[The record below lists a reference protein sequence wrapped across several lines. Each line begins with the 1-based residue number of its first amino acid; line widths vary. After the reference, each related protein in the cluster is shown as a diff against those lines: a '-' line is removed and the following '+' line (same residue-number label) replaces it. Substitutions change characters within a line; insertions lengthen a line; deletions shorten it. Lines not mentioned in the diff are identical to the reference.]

1 MPQTVTTP
9 PTFLPLSQALP
20 DLASRIQTELGAAV
34 PAVGAIQQL
43 LAASLPSPLPSATS
57 GTPPPDLGVFDV
69 IGLRDLSVRIQDQR
83 LSIDA
88 TFVVAPGYEPKLPVP
103 GISQLTFVIEKLGSA
118 HVEVD
123 AQGAA
128 LELRGPSI
136 GLRFDRSWLRPAA
149 ARDSSA
155 AAEIEILDLGY
166 FSIDHK
172 GNVDFGVVPGGT
184 LRFVTD
190 NDPWVIGDTGVTLE
204 TGELD
209 VILREGP
216 EGGPGVTLSQARL
229 RFNDDLAAKD
239 GSGFAVVLED
249 ARITRTGFSGS
260 ASLVFADT
268 AVDNAANP
276 THFTGSGAASLFGF
290 EFGVNSIEL
299 DFKDNL
305 PVGSSVKGGMILP
318 YFEQAVGCTLALA
331 RDGSFDIAFT
341 GLGQDGLLTLT
352 RPGLLELKAR
362 EFELSRSSQ
371 GVTTLV
377 LGGSLALL
385 AQPSQVGG
393 TLPRFTIDHFSIDSR
408 GEVSLRGGWID
419 LEPAAHI
426 DLIGFVLTIE
436 RLGMGFDPTQIWV
449 GVTGGIAL
457 VDALPR
463 GTVDELRL
471 IFPTQ
476 GGSPSI
482 ALKGASIDAHV
493 GGQVALMGAFGL
505 IDDPTVKG
513 FHGDISLAVLSAGFA
528 LDGSLLAGID
538 TAAHYAFLY
547 VYVHVELPVGIPLP
561 PTPVSLFGFAGLFG
575 LNVSPS
581 RKSGQN
587 WYYDWYEG
595 PPQPGATQ
603 STKWTAARDA
613 FALGAGLT
621 LGTSDGY
628 TVVARALLVITLP
641 HFLLLIEG
649 RGGLLTQRAELSD
662 KPPLRALVVLDPTDS
677 ILFALEAQYEFVANV
692 LFAHGVVEGY
702 FPFTSG
708 AWHVYLG
715 EKPEDRRIVADILK
729 RLFRADA
736 YVMIDSTR
744 TQFGGRIGYVLDK
757 RFGPLAVTV
766 RAVLSGEGVV
776 SHHPQQLAAHLDL
789 TGKLA
794 ISAFGVGI
802 SIALDAGIAVR
813 VPTPFLLSLHFSGK
827 LSLPWPLPSPSFSFD
842 VKFEEQVP
850 PPYPGPLL
858 TDGTAQASIGS
869 ATIALAAGSNTSG
882 VPLDG
887 RLALTFA
894 HAISPADGVSF
905 PRLLNFVQAIYHQV
919 SPEYSFRYALD
930 SLTLERLDG
939 SGAAVETFDLSTSS
953 TPLYGSW
960 QLTPGN
966 ADSNPAPTT
975 SSSSPGGS
983 IFLVSKTPFPWLDQ
997 TTGNGTAIVGQSAGT
1012 DPVVPL
1018 PTYQA
1023 APATPPPTRQVDPC
1037 SILTGGDGWLPG
1049 DGETANGEP
1058 DPALPTQTVT
1068 PEGTVVVVS
1077 GFPQVT
1083 PGSAGQPAHLID
1095 PTGSPFGFGLHFPNP
1110 VVVTGVAVDP
1120 GPGGTVTVTNQGTPA
1135 QPPNP
1140 VTTPPVTTPG
1150 TPPGTRPGPTLSWR
1164 CWLCVLLAALATVL
1178 ALGLAMAYAAGL
1190 FEPFLPRTW
1199 WVAILLLLVLAI
1211 LLAIGWWWACACCRC
1226 RPWLLL
1232 RRRGPAARAMV
1243 QRQVRASAANERAAT
1258 AVLRR
1263 LAATPERA
1271 AGVPGAGAGAPSA
1284 IARGAVLPAAGAVA
1298 VPARSAAAPSASG
1311 GGSVPA
1317 PVASG
1322 VVADQV
1328 TITSS
1333 DLTCGPITWVGASAQ
1348 QAYAEAQAANAQRAQ
1363 QASNYAASAWQ
1374 TLTEEA
1380 FLFRRD
1386 SRYRINLQLTKIG
1399 KGQEVE
1405 QETQTIDFTTQPT
1418 GPSDLRPYVLYPAP
1432 TGEDLPLFRAEE
1444 IGVRFLESYVRALW
1458 VRAAAATLTIE
1469 IRDTTGAVQPGR
1481 ATSWGKAETH
1491 IDRTGELA
1499 LINGIN
1505 QIYGTLF
1512 SPHDVPADDV
1522 LVCAPEP
1529 THGGAALPAQT
1540 SFEAAVTAAGPSA
1553 PPDPLYRFRFR
1564 TGRYAD
1570 LTDWARALS
1579 PTVTTIPDPGLAP
1592 ALWAATGPIPIGEP
1606 ALLPL
1611 VKQAPPARPALRRI
1625 DRGAASPILILTLA
1639 EPLPW
1644 RRVAFGLRHA
1654 GTAGSSTVVAARH
1667 AVAYGGEHIV
1677 PLVRYKGTPAPNEK
1691 GSALSR
1697 LVRDLL
1703 ETIAPELAQVD
1714 DAGKLAGTGA
1724 NVPLSAVW
1732 VEDGSRALLVPTDPA
1747 ERFDDPAGYLFEV
1760 RYLHQL
1766 PDATGHRVIDT
1777 AIVTLRFS

>member
-1 MPQTVTTP
+1 MPQTITSP

-20 DLASRIQTELGAAV
+20 DLVSRIQVELGAAV

-43 LAASLPSPLPSATS
+43 LGASLPSPLPSTTS

-69 IGLRDLSVRIQDQR
+69 IGLRDLSVRVQDQR

-88 TFVVAPGYEPKLPVP
+88 TFAVAPGYEPKLPVP

-123 AQGAA
+123 GQGAA
-128 LELRGPSI
+128 LEMRGPSI

-149 ARDSSA
+149 KDPNA

-172 GNVDFGVVPGGT
+172 GNVDFGVAPGGT

-190 NDPWVIGDTGVTLE
+190 NDPWIIGDSSVILE
-204 TGELD
+204 TGEMD

-216 EGGPGVTLSQARL
+216 EGGPGVTLSSATL

-239 GSGFAVVLED
+239 DSGFAVELKS
-249 ARITRTGFSGS
+249 ARITRTGFTGS

-268 AVDNAANP
+268 AVDNVANP
-276 THFTGSGAASLFGF
+276 THFTGGGAASLFGF

-305 PVGSSVKGGMILP
+305 PVGGSVRGGMILP
-318 YFEQAVGCTLALA
+318 YFDQAVGCTLALA
-331 RDGSFDIAFT
+331 RDGSFDIAFS

-352 RPGLLELKAR
+352 KPGLLELKAR

-393 TLPRFTIDHFSIDSR
+393 TLPRFTIDHFSVNSR

-419 LEPAAHI
+419 LKPAAHI

-436 RLGMGFDPTQIWV
+436 RLGLGFDPTQIWV
-449 GVTGGIAL
+449 GVTGGIVL

-463 GTVDELRL
+463 ATVEELRL
-471 IFPTQ
+471 ILPAQ
-476 GGSPSI
+476 GGSPSV

-493 GGQVALMGAFGL
+493 GSQVALMGAFGL

-513 FHGDISLAVLSAGFA
+513 FHGDISLAVQSAGFA

-538 TAAHYAFLY
+538 TADHFSFLY

-561 PTPVSLFGFAGLFG
+561 PAPVSLFGFAGLFG

-581 RKSGQN
+581 RQPGQN

-603 STKWTAARDA
+603 STKWVAARDA
-613 FALGAGLT
+613 FALGAGIT

-649 RGGLLTQRAELSD
+649 RGGFLTQRAALSD

-677 ILFALEAQYEFVANV
+677 ILFALEAQYEFVENV

-702 FPFTSG
+702 FPFSSG

-715 EKPEDRRIVADILK
+715 EKPEDRRIVADVLK
-729 RLFRADA
+729 RLYRADA
-736 YVMIDSTR
+736 YVMIDSTQ
-744 TQFGGRIGYVLDK
+744 TQFGGRIGYALDK
-757 RFGPLAVTV
+757 SFGPLAVTV
-766 RAVLSGEGVV
+766 RAALTGEGVV
-776 SHHPQQLAAHLDL
+776 SYHPKQLAAHLDL

-794 ISAFGVGI
+794 LSAFGAGI
-802 SIALDAGIAVR
+802 SLELDAGIAVR

-827 LSLPWPLPSPSFSFD
+827 LGLPWPLPSPSFSFD
-842 VKFEEQVP
+842 VKFEEQVA

-894 HAISPADGVSF
+894 HTISPADGVSF
-905 PRLLNFVQAIYHQV
+905 PRLLNFTQAIYHQI

-953 TPLYGSW
+953 TPLYGNW
-960 QLTPGN
+960 QLAPGS
-966 ADSNPAPTT
+966 ASSSPAPTT
-975 SSSSPGGS
+975 TSSSPGGS
-983 IFLVSKTPFPWLDQ
+983 LFLLGKTPFQWLEQ
-997 TTGNGTAIVGQSAGT
+997 TTGNGTVIAGQGGGGT
-1012 DPVVPL
+1012 DPPVPL

-1023 APATPPPTRQVDPC
+1023 ATATPPGTQQVDPC
-1037 SILTGGDGWLPG
+1037 GVLTGGEGQWLPG
-1049 DGETANGEP
+1049 DGETLNGEP
-1058 DPALPTQTVT
+1058 DPAVPTQTVT
-1068 PEGTVVVVS
+1068 PDGTVVVVT
-1077 GFPQVT
+1077 GFPEVM
-1083 PGSAGQPAHLID
+1083 PGTGGQPPHLID
-1095 PTGSPFGFGLHFPNP
+1095 PTGSPFGFGLNFPNP
-1110 VVVTGVAVDP
+1110 VVVTGVAVNP
-1120 GPGGTVTVTNQGTPA
+1120 GPAGTVTVTNQGTPA

-1140 VTTPPVTTPG
+1140 VTTPPIPAPT
-1150 TPPGTRPGPTLSWR
+1150 PGPTPGPPPTGR
-1164 CWLCVLLAALATVL
+1164 CRLCLLLAALATLL
-1178 ALGLAMAYAAGL
+1178 ALGLAMAFAAGL
-1190 FEPFLPRTW
+1190 LQPVLPRTW
-1199 WVAILLLLVLAI
+1199 WVAIILLLVLAI
-1211 LLAIGWWWACACCRC
+1211 FLVIGWWRACACCRC
-1226 RPWLLL
+1226 SPPWSFA
-1232 RRRGPAARAMV
+1232 RRRGLRLRAPASRRDDGPPAAG
-1243 QRQVRASAANERAAT
+1243 ERART

-1263 LAATPERA
+1263 LAAAPADRLAVDAATQHAHADPPGSRGREMASR
-1271 AGVPGAGAGAPSA
+1271 AGVTVTG
-1284 IARGAVLPAAGAVA
+1284 
-1298 VPARSAAAPSASG
+1298 AAASG
-1311 GGSVPA
+1311 SSGRSVPA
-1317 PVASG
+1317 PVSSG

-1328 TITSS
+1328 MITSS
-1333 DLTCGPITWVGASAQ
+1333 NLTCGPITWVDASAQ
-1348 QAYAEAQAANAQRAQ
+1348 QAYAQALAANAQRAQ
-1363 QASNYAASAWQ
+1363 EVDSYSASAWQ

-1386 SRYRINLQLTKIG
+1386 ARYRINLQLTKIG

-1418 GPSDLRPYVLYPAP
+1418 GPSDLRSYVLYPSP
-1432 TGEDLPLFRAEE
+1432 TSEDVPLFRSEE
-1444 IGVRFLESYVRALW
+1444 VGVRFLESYVHALW
-1458 VRAAAATLTIE
+1458 VRAAEAALTIE

-1481 ATSWGKAETH
+1481 STAWGKAESH

-1499 LINGIN
+1499 MINGIN

-1512 SPHDVPADDV
+1512 SPNDVPADDV
-1522 LVCAPEP
+1522 LVCAPNP
-1529 THGGAALPAQT
+1529 TRGGGALPAQT
-1540 SFEAAVTAAGPSA
+1540 SFEAAVMAAGPSV
-1553 PPDPLYRFRFR
+1553 PPGPLYRFRFR

-1570 LTDWARALS
+1570 LTDWARALA
-1579 PTVTTIPDPGLAP
+1579 PTVATIPDPGLAP
-1592 ALWAATGPIPIGEP
+1592 ALWAGSGPVPIGEP

-1611 VKQAPPARPALRRI
+1611 LKEAPADRPTLRRV
-1625 DRGAASPILILTLA
+1625 DRGAASPILVLTLT

-1654 GTAGSSTVVAARH
+1654 GTAGSSMVVATRH
-1667 AVAYGGEHIV
+1667 ALAYGGDHLI
-1677 PLVRYKGTPAPNEK
+1677 PLARYKVPPAPNEK
-1691 GSALSR
+1691 GSPLSR
-1697 LVRDLL
+1697 LTRDLL
-1703 ETIAPELAQVD
+1703 ETIAPELGQLD
-1714 DAGKLAGTGA
+1714 DAGALAGVGA
-1724 NVPLSAVW
+1724 SVPLNAVW
-1732 VEDGSRALLVPTDPA
+1732 VEDGSRALLVPADPA
-1747 ERFDDPAGYLFEV
+1747 ELFDDPAGYLFEV
-1760 RYLHQL
+1760 RYLHTL

-1777 AIVTLRFS
+1777 AIVTLSFT

>member
-1 MPQTVTTP
+1 MPQTDTTP

-20 DLASRIQTELGAAV
+20 EITSRIQAELGAAV

-43 LAASLPSPLPSATS
+43 LGASLPSPLPSASS

-69 IGLRDLSVRIQDQR
+69 IGLRDLSVRVQYQR

-88 TFVVAPGYEPKLPVP
+88 TFAVAPGYEPKLPVP

-123 AQGAA
+123 AQGAT
-128 LELRGPSI
+128 LEVRGPSI

-149 ARDSSA
+149 AKDANA

-172 GNVDFGVVPGGT
+172 GNVDFGAAPGGQ

-190 NDPWVIGDTGVTLE
+190 NDPWIIGDTSVTLE

-216 EGGPGVTLSQARL
+216 EGGPGVTLTRATL

-239 GSGFAVVLED
+239 GSGFAVVLENT
-249 ARITRTGFSGS
+249 RITRTGFSGS

-276 THFTGSGAASLFGF
+276 SHFTGSGAASLFGF

-299 DFKDNL
+299 EFKDNL
-305 PVGSSVKGGMILP
+305 PVRGAVKGGMILP

-352 RPGLLELKAR
+352 KPGLLELKAR

-393 TLPRFTIDHFSIDSR
+393 TLPRFTIDHFSVNSR

-419 LEPAAHI
+419 LKPAAHI

-436 RLGMGFDPTQIWV
+436 RLGLGFDPNQIWV

-463 GTVDELRL
+463 ATVEELRM

-476 GGSPSI
+476 GGTPSL

-513 FHGDISLAVLSAGFA
+513 FHGDISLAVQSAGFA

-538 TAAHYAFLY
+538 TAAHFAFLY

-581 RKSGQN
+581 RQPGQN

-603 STKWTAARDA
+603 STKWVAARDA
-613 FALGAGLT
+613 FALGAGIT

-649 RGGLLTQRAELSD
+649 RGGFLTQRAGLSD

-677 ILFALEAQYEFVANV
+677 ILFALEAQYEFVENV

-702 FPFTSG
+702 FPFSSG

-715 EKPEDRRIVADILK
+715 EKPEDRRIVADVLK

-736 YVMIDSTR
+736 YVMIDSTQ
-744 TQFGGRIGYVLDK
+744 TQFGGRIGYALDK
-757 RFGPLAVTV
+757 QFGPLAVTV
-766 RAVLSGEGVV
+766 RAALSGEGVV
-776 SHHPQQLAAHLDL
+776 SYHPQQLAAHLDL

-794 ISAFGVGI
+794 FSAFGAGV
-802 SIALDAGIAVR
+802 SLELDAGIAVR

-827 LSLPWPLPSPSFSFD
+827 LGLPWPLPSPSFSFD

-882 VPLDG
+882 IPLDG

-905 PRLLNFVQAIYHQV
+905 PRLLNFAQAIYHQI

-930 SLTLERLDG
+930 SLTVERLDG
-939 SGAAVETFDLSTSS
+939 SGAAVETFDLSNSS
-953 TPLYGSW
+953 TPLYGNW
-960 QLTPGN
+960 QLAVSAASG
-966 ADSNPAPTT
+966 NPAPTT
-975 SSSSPGGS
+975 TSSSPGGAL
-983 IFLVSKTPFPWLDQ
+983 FLVGKTPFQWLEQ
-997 TTGNGTAIVGQSAGT
+997 TTGDGTIIVGQPAGQGGT

-1018 PTYQA
+1018 PTYQT
-1023 APATPPPTRQVDPC
+1023 APAMPPATQQVDPC
-1037 SILTGGDGWLPG
+1037 GILTGGDGWLPG
-1049 DGETANGEP
+1049 DGETLNGEP
-1058 DPALPTQTVT
+1058 DPAVPTQTVT
-1068 PEGTVVVVS
+1068 PDGTVVIVT
-1077 GFPQVT
+1077 GFPQIT
-1083 PGSAGQPAHLID
+1083 PGSAGQPPHLID
-1095 PTGSPFGFGLHFPNP
+1095 PTGTPFGFGLTFPNP
-1110 VVVTGVAVDP
+1110 VVVTGVGVDP

-1150 TPPGTRPGPTLSWR
+1150 PAPGPTPSWR
-1164 CWLCVLLAALATVL
+1164 CWLCLLLAALATLL

-1211 LLAIGWWWACACCRC
+1211 LLVITWWWACACCRC
-1226 RPWLLL
+1226 GRWLLL
-1232 RRRGPAARAMV
+1232 RRRGPAARAEV
-1243 QRQVRASAANERAAT
+1243 RRDGRASAVDERSAT
-1258 AVLRR
+1258 GVLRR
-1263 LAATPERA
+1263 LAAEP
-1271 AGVPGAGAGAPSA
+1271 
-1284 IARGAVLPAAGAVA
+1284 
-1298 VPARSAAAPSASG
+1298 SAAAVTPGAAGGASALSRAAALPVAADASVPAGAATAASASSG
-1311 GGSVPA
+1311 GPVPA

-1333 DLTCGPITWVGASAQ
+1333 NLTCGPITWVDASAQ
-1348 QAYAEAQAANAQRAQ
+1348 QAYAQAQAANAQRADQ
-1363 QASNYAASAWQ
+1363 GSNYAASAWQ

-1386 SRYRINLQLTKIG
+1386 SQYRINLQLTKIG
-1399 KGQEVE
+1399 KDQEVE

-1432 TGEDLPLFRAEE
+1432 TGEDVPFFRAEE

-1458 VRAAAATLTIE
+1458 VRAAEATLTIE

-1481 ATSWGKAETH
+1481 TTSWGKAETH

-1512 SPHDVPADDV
+1512 SPNDVPADDV
-1522 LVCAPEP
+1522 LACTADPAQ
-1529 THGGAALPAQT
+1529 GGGALPAQT
-1540 SFEAAVTAAGPSA
+1540 SFEAAVMAAGPSA

-1570 LTDWARALS
+1570 LGDWARALS
-1579 PTVTTIPDPGLAP
+1579 PTVTTLPDPGLAP
-1592 ALWAATGPIPIGEP
+1592 ALWAGSGPVPIGEP

-1611 VKQAPPARPALRRI
+1611 LKEAPPGRPTLRRL
-1625 DRGAASPILILTLA
+1625 DRGPASPILILTLA

-1644 RRVAFGLRHA
+1644 RRVAFGLRHG

-1667 AVAYGGEHIV
+1667 ALAYGGEHLI

-1691 GSALSR
+1691 GSPLSR
-1697 LVRDLL
+1697 LQRDLL
-1703 ETIAPELAQVD
+1703 ETIAPELAQID
-1714 DAGKLAGTGA
+1714 DSGALAGAGA
-1724 NVPLSAVW
+1724 SVPFYAVW
-1732 VEDGSRALLVPTDPA
+1732 IEDGSRAFLVPTDPA
-1747 ERFDDPAGYLFEV
+1747 ERFDDPTGYLFEV
-1760 RYLHQL
+1760 RYLHLL

-1777 AIVTLRFS
+1777 AITTLSFS